1 MRFGRVPKR
10 EKAKILAAMQSVNA
24 RLAER
29 SLPAE
34 FADEVQ
40 LMQSVVRAHME
51 TCDFTRDKVQVLM
64 TDAHR
69 QPNYTACPPT
79 LVSITTLVVHFL
91 ATTCGKRVLVDLG
104 SWPWNSNGPSIS
116 FKALFTNFQFH
127 HHRPWTKICKNTFR
141 PLPYSALIRFDETE
155 RVGKYQ
161 GHIRQSI
168 HEHSIFFQ
176 NGRFKVENCF
186 PSNGVA
192 QLRLFALLLSNGPNF
207 SITRLVRWI
216 RLQRRPT
223 ASSNCCKISPNAS
236 FRPSATSWNSPN
248 ACPASLCWPKMIK
261 SRSWN
266 PASLKSYSFDW
277 PPCSTL
283 RYDCVV
289 TCQFNEINLIYKFLC
304 RAIRCCV
311 WTASCWGGTPFTI
324 RPMPVFLWIPCLN
337 LPKDSTVWHST
348 TPNWVYFAPSS
359 SSPQVLFPLLHVAKC
374 VDSHFFCPI
383 DRSTWPEECGIGG
396 ADAIQIAFR
405 IGKCFKSSPS
415 GQSRTLPGI
424 VAQNPRS
431 AHAQYASFGKVAGL
445 QNDGTTT
452 ATTTA
457 AKQLQPSSANSAS
470 ASQSLARL
478 RRRRSQKPNGLRVE
492 QRCRIHLLIRSRRR
506 ERLAA
511 VGRRCWKR
519 RSAFVSSS
527 PTSRPVRKRLLFHVQ
542 RWRRN
547 GFRPFLVEDCRIA
560 ASHPQ
565 CRSRKQRRK
574 YQRRLPLF

>member
-1 MRFGRVPKR
+1 MLCLNVQLLRRD
-10 EKAKILAAMQSVNA
+10 ALHNSSNA
-24 RLAER
+24 RFLMDSMFEFAER
-29 SLPAE
+29 LNSLALNDAE
-34 FADEVQ
+34 LGLFCAVVVIAAGII
-40 LMQSVVRAHME
+40 SVVARCEM
-51 TCDFTRDKVQVLM
+51 CQL
-64 TDAHR
+64 
-69 QPNYTACPPT
+69 T
-79 LVSITTLVVHFL
+79 L
-91 ATTCGKRVLVDLG
+91 
-104 SWPWNSNGPSIS
+104 
-116 FKALFTNFQFH
+116 
-127 HHRPWTKICKNTFR
+127 
-141 PLPYSALIRFDETE
+141 
-155 RVGKYQ
+155 
-161 GHIRQSI
+161 
-168 HEHSIFFQ
+168 FF
-176 NGRFKVENCF
+176 
-186 PSNGVA
+186 
-192 QLRLFALLLSNGPNF
+192 
-207 SITRLVRWI
+207 
-216 RLQRRPT
+216 
-223 ASSNCCKISPNAS
+223 
-236 FRPSATSWNSPN
+236 
-248 ACPASLCWPKMIK
+248 
-261 SRSWN
+261 
-266 PASLKSYSFDW
+266 
-277 PPCSTL
+277 
-283 RYDCVV
+283 
-289 TCQFNEINLIYKFLC
+289 
-304 RAIRCCV
+304 
-311 WTASCWGGTPFTI
+311 
-324 RPMPVFLWIPCLN
+324 
-337 LPKDSTVWHST
+337 
-348 TPNWVYFAPSS
+348 
-359 SSPQVLFPLLHVAKC
+359 
-374 VDSHFFCPI
+374 PI